1 MIYFRQYTVRIF
13 QGNLNLSSHQR
24 HFSRGKNKNNTDQ
37 LQEIRLLQTEIHV
50 LEEEDIHMIK
60 SRKRICIKMEFI
72 IQLLMIRKINI
83 HKLINLFMHILEC
96 LVKLNHKFNI
106 ELLTY

>member
-1 MIYFRQYTVRIF
+1 MTCFRLYTVKIF
-13 QGNLNLSSHQR
+13 QENLNLSSHQR

-50 LEEEDIHMIK
+50 LGISFFGIITLIEEEDIHMIK

-83 HKLINLFMHILEC
+83 HSLIFSY
-96 LVKLNHKFNI
+96 LV
-106 ELLTY
+106 